1 MGPKV
6 LSWGLRVRCGGL
18 WGSYV
23 REGGCWRSAKTSSS
37 VQASAHCC
45 LQIITSTC
53 SPPPA
58 FPHNENHDTL
68 GVWYVVDWRAKSP
81 PLHCFSLTHTPSLEL
96 ILELQRNNI
105 PTEVLCFVLHH
116 SIRSLVSLTFN
127 HQLCF
132 GAGNYPRKLSK
143 LSINRKSSP
152 VFRAIS
158 PPASVDILPV
168 TCQTIS
174 APSGKLYEIF
184 SDILATQARG
194 RYHH

>member
-37 VQASAHCC
+37 VQASAHFSC

-68 GVWYVVDWRAKSP
+68 GVRYVVDWRAKSP
-81 PLHCFSLTHTPSLEL
+81 PLHCFSLTHTQPSLQL
-96 ILELQRNNI
+96 ILESYRNNK
-105 PTEVLCFVLHH
+105 PTELLSFVIHH
-116 SIRSLVSLTFN
+116 SIRSILVSLTFS
-127 HQLCF
+127 HQFCF
-132 GAGNYPRKLSK
+132 GAGNYPPR

-152 VFRAIS
+152 VFRTIFPS
-158 PPASVDILPV
+158 VSVDILPV

-194 RYHH
+194 